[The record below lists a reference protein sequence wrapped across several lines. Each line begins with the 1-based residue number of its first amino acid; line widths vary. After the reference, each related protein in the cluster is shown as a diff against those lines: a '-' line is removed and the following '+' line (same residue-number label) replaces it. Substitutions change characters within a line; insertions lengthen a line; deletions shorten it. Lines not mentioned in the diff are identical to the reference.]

1 MAEHA
6 KMTSIEPQQRRR
18 LIEPNFRKEN
28 PCPRFL

>member
-18 LIEPNFRKEN
+18 LMIACEHNIEPNF
-28 PCPRFL
+28 